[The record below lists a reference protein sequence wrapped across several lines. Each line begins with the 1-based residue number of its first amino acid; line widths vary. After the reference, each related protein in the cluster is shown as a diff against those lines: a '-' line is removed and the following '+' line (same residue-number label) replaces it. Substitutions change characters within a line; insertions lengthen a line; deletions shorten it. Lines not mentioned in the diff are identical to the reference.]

1 MLLFHTTI
9 ARTYVFSYTHVLW
22 YIWTNSLLRFQARKA
37 MASSALSSH
46 SVLVIP
52 TVCFRLSYPVLIF
65 VQVSEGDGDFVGVGV
80 AAAVP

>member
-1 MLLFHTTI
+1 
-9 ARTYVFSYTHVLW
+9 
-22 YIWTNSLLRFQARKA
+22 

-65 VQVSEGDGDFVGVGV
+65 VQVSEGDGDFVVVGV
-80 AAAVP
+80 AAAVS